1 MEPFFEIS
9 AMYIKIAIKRETN
22 AIDKFERRILSKKLE
37 KDTFILPPSK
47 AIGMVLIKIDLNSLL
62 SEEKLLFFFEYWLFS
77 LKISFLKYQHKAK
90 TLPNW
95 ITADKEKPG
104 SLIPKSWDKTFKW
117 AVLLMGI
124 NSVKPWI
131 KPYKKNSKYSKLILI
146 S

>member
-62 SEEKLLFFFEYWLFS
+62 SEEKLLFFFEY
-77 LKISFLKYQHKAK
+77 
-90 TLPNW
+90 
-95 ITADKEKPG
+95 
-104 SLIPKSWDKTFKW
+104 
-117 AVLLMGI
+117 
-124 NSVKPWI
+124 
-131 KPYKKNSKYSKLILI
+131 
-146 S
+146 